1 MGDKM
6 NTARRR
12 LKAKTFRFLGRTLSL
27 AGDGLYEIKLRR
39 AASWCWEQSGYCMA
53 RYWYG

>member
-1 MGDKM
+1 M

-12 LKAKTFRFLGRTLSL
+12 LKAQTFKYTAKALSTI
-27 AGDGLYEIKLRR
+27 ADGLYEIKLRR
-39 AASWCWEQSGYCMA
+39 AAGWCWEKSGHYMI